1 MPYQDHT
8 VYVESADGNEIELV
22 ATIEWWPAQNG
33 GLTDPSWE
41 AGWEF
46 SQVHLNGA
54 IYPLSANQIESVVN
68 QITSQLEQS
77 K

>member
-8 VYVESADGNEIELV
+8 VYVEDADGNEIELV

-41 AGWEF
+41 AGWEV
-46 SQVHLNGA
+46 SEVNQNGA
-54 IYPLSANQIESVVN
+54 MFLVSKDQHDSIVIQVE
-68 QITSQLEQS
+68 SQLEQS